1 MKSVVKVIDN
11 KALRMEDFT
20 KTISLLPSKRVGG
33 NVYFGK
39 YENLDLYSVMNTNIG
54 TAFWFCLH
62 HSGFWKVNSTNEI
75 VSVHYYK
82 GSQSEILCI
91 IKR

>member
-33 NVYFGK
+33 NGYFGK
-39 YENLDLYSVMNTNIG
+39 HENVDLYGVMNTNIG
-54 TAFWFCLH
+54 VHF
-62 HSGFWKVNSTNEI
+62 GFVCTI
-75 VSVHYYK
+75 LVSEK
-82 GSQSEILCI
+82 
-91 IKR
+91 